1 MLGYFVSNSVPC
13 RYISFN
19 KYCLYIVGLLMLNLV
34 GFELNAQ
41 SKFSGSEFVAGQ
53 RPSQNASVFAESS
66 GFVENIGQF
75 GDTFPGYGHLGKILY
90 SFDGL
95 DMPVLLT
102 KKGLIFLQRSVSLIS
117 EEERER
123 LEKLGLKAEVIAEKN
138 TIKESVIALQWLS
151 ASEALSVV
159 QQSPGSAYHTYA
171 CVQGK
176 AFAYK
181 QIVYKNI
188 YQGIDLLLS
197 VDSSTHERFKYS
209 FILEPFAD
217 IRQIQMQIGGDVSVF
232 RKDWKGRLHI
242 ESPIKDILQ
251 TEPVSYYLSH
261 SGISHQQETVEA
273 VFVLQDQTLSFEWKG
288 IPDQSRAIMIDPF
301 VSSGANLTGANSGK
315 AKDVDFDYAGNVYVT
330 GGGDGSIYKLAKYNA
345 SGTLQW
351 TFNGSLTVP
360 AWTFGTYYGG
370 WVVDKTSG
378 HVYLGQG
385 FAPGGGF
392 RVIRL
397 NTAGNYDNYITTAN
411 ASFMEN
417 WKMLWSCNSGS
428 PQIIIAGGGTN
439 SNINLGVFAPP
450 STTISGVN
458 ITGIAYSGSTGWAQD
473 ISDIVIDPVNNQ
485 LYSIYGSLIGTP
497 TLSNKI
503 YKNAAPYSG
512 TSMLWNVASGYTII
526 QEIANRPYL
535 VAGQIDNSSNVLA
548 VNSSYM
554 FYYDGL
560 NLKAFNKSTGAAVGT
575 AITLSGNTALMQ
587 GGIVAD
593 ECNNIFVGS
602 VNGTIKV
609 YTFNGTTFNDS
620 TPDISISGYSS
631 SSVYDLVL
639 SDARK
644 ILYASGNG
652 FVAAINVAGY
662 GCTSNVYTL
671 TVTTSCSNQ
680 TATASLSPTPPQ
692 NSSVTYNVYNG
703 TTLVASNQTGQF
715 SGLIPNISYS
725 MQAIINQ
732 SCSGVESVKT
742 FVIAGPAITI
752 SKTNAT
758 CGNANGV
765 ISISATGGT
774 GTLQYSKDG
783 ISFQNG
789 NSFTG
794 LVAGFYTV
802 VVKDSIGCSSTVSV
816 LITNSNGPQTTA
828 VITNAFCGSATGR
841 VVLSGSGGTAPYTY
855 KLGSGTY
862 SGSSSFSN
870 LAAGTYLFYIKD
882 TTGCVNVQSY
892 TIISSGSSSNTI
904 VKQVDAC
911 GKSSGSFSISTSGGT
926 APYQYALNSGSYQ
939 TGHIFSGLSAGAY
952 TILVKD
958 SLNCISTIRDTI
970 LAVAGP
976 QLSSN
981 VVSTSCSGASGRITM
996 NLSGGT
1002 SPFEYSINGGSTY
1015 QSSNV
1020 FNNLSAGTYT
1030 LSVRDANSC
1039 ISTGVAIVTKS
1050 YPQITDST
1058 TRAGCNT
1065 FTGTITAIGTGG
1077 TSPYQYSINGV
1088 NYRSGNVFRNLQAGT
1103 YTLYIRDTAG
1113 CINSVSPVV
1122 VANASGLS
1130 ISGTAQISSCAANT
1144 GSISLSGSGGATPYT
1159 YSIDSVNYQ
1168 NSGSFTGLAPG
1179 NYTARVKDVNGCIS
1193 RILLRVGVLQG
1204 PTASI
1209 AITTATCNNA
1219 NGKVTVTASLG
1230 KAPYLYSRNGTTFQS
1245 SNILKGMS
1253 AGTYTITVKDSN
1265 LCVTTLSATVSNV
1278 GSTTGPT
1285 VTATTLDAEC
1295 GLSTGKI
1302 NGNGSG
1308 GKNPKKY
1315 SINGINYQGSTNF
1328 NDIPPGTYTLYVMD
1342 DNGCTNEVSVTV
1354 GNVTGPLVSVT
1365 DTATTCGNSVGAIVC
1380 TGYNGVAPYKYSI
1393 DNGVNFQNSN
1403 TFTGL
1408 SAGFYTVMVRD
1419 NANVC
1424 KNSIVVKI
1432 SNSNGPVPSL
1442 TKKDATCGANN
1453 GRITGSATGGT
1464 GTKTWSLDGINYQS
1478 SSVFN
1483 GLAAGDY
1490 AVYAKD
1496 SLGCVNSTT
1505 ITVGSIAAPQIRL
1518 TQVSETCGQSNG
1530 KITAIGSS
1538 GTAPYQYQLDTLS
1551 FKSSSVFSGLK
1562 AGTYKVTLKDTN
1574 LCLVSTNITISLIA
1588 GPKISSRQFPVTC
1601 NANNGA
1607 ILSTGRDGTMQY
1619 QYSINGSSYGQSF
1632 LFDHLSAG
1640 QKIIAIK
1647 DSNNCLAYDTVV
1659 VSSRSV
1665 PVVTLT
1671 EDTTLCAP
1679 GRGTIV
1685 VSVSGGTAPYQYSLD
1700 SITYQNS
1707 NRFNCVLSGTYQV
1720 YIKDSNICADKDVVQ
1735 IQGVALSA
1743 RLLEFNAS
1751 IEGDAVMCRWVSSE
1765 EVNLQYYQIDRSV
1778 DGNVWE
1784 PVGTIKGKGDFKG
1797 RSEYELV
1804 DMSPH
1809 LGLSYYR
1816 LSEHEQTGKRSDL
1829 GVRQVFV
1836 GNSSQVKVEPNPASD
1851 YVLIET
1857 SEMRPQISIQT
1868 AQGLPVA
1875 FTTTDV
1881 GSAIKVSTITWPEGI
1896 YIITIAHH
1904 QQVQQMKL
1912 VVVH

>member
-1 MLGYFVSNSVPC
+1 MGFNISNSALF
-13 RYISFN
+13 RYISCN
-19 KYCLYIVGLLMLNLV
+19 KYCLYIVVLLVIKFLFV
-34 GFELNAQ
+34 ELNAQ
-41 SKFSGSEFVAGQ
+41 TKFSGAEFFAGH
-53 RPSQNASVFAESS
+53 RPNQNSSVFVENS
-66 GFVENIGQF
+66 GFIENIGQF
-75 GDTFPGYGHLGKILY
+75 GDTFSGYGHLGKILY
-90 SFDGL
+90 SFDGM

-102 KKGLIFLQRSVSLIS
+102 KRGLIFLQRSVSLIS

-123 LEKLGLKAEVIAEKN
+123 LEKLGIKAEVIAEKN
-138 TIKESVIALQWLS
+138 TVKESVIAVQWIS
-151 ASEALSVV
+151 ASNNLSVI
-159 QQSPGSAYHTYA
+159 QQKPNDAYHTYA

-188 YQGIDLLLS
+188 YQGIDLILS
-197 VDSSTHERFKYS
+197 VDSSAHDRFKYS

-217 IRQIQMQIGGDVSVF
+217 IHQIQMQIGGDVSAF
-232 RKDWKGRLHI
+232 RKDWNGRLHI
-242 ESPIKDILQ
+242 ASPINDILQ
-251 TEPVSYYLSH
+251 TEPVSYYLS
-261 SGISHQQETVEA
+261 SSKLDNTQESVKA
-273 VFVLQDQTLSFEWKG
+273 VFVLNDQTLSFDWKR

-301 VSSGANLTGANSGK
+301 VSSGSNLTGANSGK

-411 ASFMEN
+411 STFMEN

-458 ITGIAYSGSTGWAQD
+458 ITGIPYSGSSGWAQD

-497 TLSNKI
+497 SLSNKI
-503 YKNAAPYSG
+503 YKNAAPYSS
-512 TSMLWNVASGYTII
+512 TSMLWNVASGYTVI

-560 NLKAFNKSTGAAVGT
+560 NLKAFNKATGAAVGT
-575 AITLSGNTALMQ
+575 AITISGNSALMQ

-593 ECNNIFVGS
+593 ECNNIFLGS

-644 ILYASGNG
+644 IIYASGNG

-662 GCTSNVYTL
+662 GCASNVYTL
-671 TVTTSCSNQ
+671 SVSTSCSNQ
-680 TATASLSPTPPQ
+680 TATVTLSPAPPQ

-703 TTLVASNQTGQF
+703 SALIASNQTGQF
-715 SGLIPNISYS
+715 SGLIPNITYS

-732 SCSGVESVKT
+732 SCSGVEAVKS
-742 FVIAGPAITI
+742 FVIAGPAISI

-758 CGNANGV
+758 CGNANGA

-774 GTLQYSKDG
+774 GSLQYSKDG

-789 NSFTG
+789 SSFTG
-794 LVAGFYTV
+794 LTAGFYTV
-802 VVKDSIGCSSTVSV
+802 VVKDSLGCSSTVSV

-855 KLGSGTY
+855 KLGN
-862 SGSSSFSN
+862 GSYTGNSTFAN

-882 TTGCVNVQSY
+882 TNACVNVQSY
-892 TIISSGSSSNTI
+892 TIISSGSSSSII

-911 GKSSGSFSISTSGGT
+911 GKSSGSFSISTTGGT
-926 APYQYALNSGSYQ
+926 APYQYALNSGAYQ
-939 TGHIFSGLSAGAY
+939 TGHVFSGLSSGAY

-958 SLNCISTIRDTI
+958 SLNCISTLRDTI
-970 LAVAGP
+970 QASAGP
-976 QLSSN
+976 QLSTT

-996 NLSGGT
+996 TLSGGT

-1020 FNNLSAGTYT
+1020 FNNLSAGTYN
-1030 LSVRDANSC
+1030 LAVRDANSC
-1039 ISTGVAIVTKS
+1039 ISSSLAIVTKS

-1058 TRAGCNT
+1058 TKAGCNT
-1065 FTGTITAIGTGG
+1065 FTGSITAIGTGG

-1088 NYRSGNVFRNLQAGT
+1088 NYKSGNVFSNLQSGT

-1113 CINSVSPVV
+1113 CINSVTPVV

-1144 GSISLSGSGGATPYT
+1144 GSITLTASGGTTPYT
-1159 YSIDSVNYQ
+1159 FSIDSVNYQ
-1168 NSGSFTGLAPG
+1168 NSGAFTGLAPG
-1179 NYTARVKDVNGCIS
+1179 NYTARVKDANGCIS
-1193 RILLRVGVLQG
+1193 RMLIRVGMLQG

-1209 AITTATCNNA
+1209 SVTTATCNNA

-1230 KAPYLYSRNGTTFQS
+1230 KSPYLYSRNGTTFQS
-1245 SNILKGMS
+1245 SNVLKGIS

-1265 LCVTTLSATVSNV
+1265 LCITTLSATVGNV

-1308 GKNPKKY
+1308 GKNPKRY

-1328 NDIPPGTYTLYVMD
+1328 SDVPPGNYTLYVMD

-1354 GNVTGPLVSVT
+1354 GNVTGPLVSVS

-1408 SAGFYTVMVRD
+1408 SAGFYTVVVRD

-1432 SNSNGPVPSL
+1432 SNSNGPAISL
-1442 TKKDATCGANN
+1442 TKKDATCGANS

-1464 GTKTWSLDGINYQS
+1464 GAKTWSLDGINYQS

-1483 GLAAGDY
+1483 GLSAGDY

-1505 ITVGSIAAPQIRL
+1505 ITVGSVAAPQIRL

-1530 KITAIGSS
+1530 RITAIGSS
-1538 GTAPYQYQLDTLS
+1538 GTAPYQYQLDTFS
-1551 FKSSSVFSGLK
+1551 YKGSSVFTGLK

-1574 LCLVSTNITISLIA
+1574 LCMVSANITISMIA

-1619 QYSINGSSYGQSF
+1619 QYSINGSSFGQSF

-1647 DSNNCLAYDTVV
+1647 DSNNCLAYDTVTL
-1659 VSSRSV
+1659 SSRSL
-1665 PVVTLT
+1665 PVVTLV

-1679 GRGTIV
+1679 GRGSIV
-1685 VSVSGGTAPYQYSLD
+1685 VTVTGGTSPYQYSLD
-1700 SITYQNS
+1700 SVTYQNS
-1707 NRFNCVLSGTYQV
+1707 NKFNCVLSGTYQV
-1720 YIKDSNICADKDVVQ
+1720 YIKDSNVCQDNDVIQ
-1735 IQGVALSA
+1735 IQGVALRAS
-1743 RLLEFNAS
+1743 LLEFNVS
-1751 IEGDAVMCRWVSSE
+1751 IDGGAVLCSWTSSE
-1765 EVNLQYYQIDRSV
+1765 EENLQYYQVDRSV
-1778 DGNVWE
+1778 DGYVWE
-1784 PVGTIKGKGDFKG
+1784 PVGIVKGKGNFKG
-1797 RSEYELV
+1797 ISQYEIL
-1804 DMSPH
+1804 DLSPH

-1816 LSEHEQTGKRSDL
+1816 LTEHEVSGKGTHL
-1829 GVRQVFV
+1829 GVRQVYV
-1836 GNSSQVKVEPNPASD
+1836 GNSSQVKIEPNPASD
-1851 YVLIET
+1851 YFIIET
-1857 SEMRPQISIQT
+1857 SEFRPQISIQNT
-1868 AQGLPVA
+1868 EGKFVE
-1875 FTTTDV
+1875 FTSIDLGNT
-1881 GSAIKVSTITWPEGI
+1881 IKVSTKTWPEDI
-1896 YIITIAHH
+1896 YIITIVQH
-1904 QQVQQMKL
+1904 QQVQQLKL